1 MNIIHRDI
9 KSDNILCKE
18 NGEIKLADFGY
29 AVMLTQQQQ
38 PRASKVGTVCW
49 MAPELIEAKED
60 KKYSNKVDIWS
71 LGIFAIEL
79 AQGEP
84 PYITEHHTRVLYNIV
99 QKDPPPIDAKWSAE
113 FQDFV
118 RKCLDKNP
126 AKRWSGEK
134 LLEHPF
140 LAGADTEEL
149 RQEWV
154 KEFANW
160 KNSSYDMESLK

>member
-1 MNIIHRDI
+1 M
-9 KSDNILCKE
+9 
-18 NGEIKLADFGY
+18 
-29 AVMLTQQQQ
+29 
-38 PRASKVGTVCW
+38 
-49 MAPELIEAKED
+49 
-60 KKYSNKVDIWS
+60 
-71 LGIFAIEL
+71 
-79 AQGEP
+79 
-84 PYITEHHTRVLYNIV
+84 LYNIV

-118 RKCLDKNP
+118 KKCLDKNP